1 MPLSHYTVGDKGG
14 TGKSTAV
21 RVPIQYV
28 RRHGADSLTSVQ
40 DCVRYFVFRNLK
52 DEDYLPD
59 YDESYGALSFR
70 ETFTPHHVVMPRLD
84 EEYVTELER
93 LDLTIA
99 EVLDSSNGMSARGRN
114 IGP

>member
-1 MPLSHYTVGDKGG
+1 
-14 TGKSTAV
+14 
-21 RVPIQYV
+21 
-28 RRHGADSLTSVQ
+28 
-40 DCVRYFVFRNLK
+40 
-52 DEDYLPD
+52 
-59 YDESYGALSFR
+59 R

-114 IGP
+114 IGPVICQLMVVRDCAASSILFTISSTPSASFCLPVRTNRKAHHERTRGPTTTV